1 MADDDKLFGE
11 RRQALEDSFFRKEE
25 ERALQALKS
34 KKAREESLSELGKIT
49 GVTDQAVI
57 QRLVDLGVTV
67 ETAAAMS
74 LVPPVLVAWA
84 DGQCDDK
91 EKAAVLEAAQQSGIT
106 AGSPARALLEGW
118 LDRQPPADLE
128 QTWATYFD
136 ALASRLP
143 EKDAQALG
151 KELLARARKV
161 AEISGGILGLF
172 ERVSRSETSVLHALE
187 KVLLAR
193 R

>member
-1 MADDDKLFGE
+1 MTDDKLFGE
-11 RRQALEDSFFRKEE
+11 RRQALEDNFFRKEE
-25 ERALQALKS
+25 ERALSALKQ
-34 KKAREESLSELGKIT
+34 KKAREEALRDLGKIT
-49 GVTDQAVI
+49 GVSDPNVI
-57 QRLVDLGVTV
+57 KQLVDLGVTV
-67 ETAAAMS
+67 ETAAALS

-84 DGQCDDK
+84 DGQCDEK
-91 EKAAVLEAAQQSGIT
+91 ERAAVMEAARQAGI
-106 AGSPARALLEGW
+106 ADESAAHSLLQGW
-118 LDRQPPADLE
+118 LSTQPPAELE
-128 QTWATYFD
+128 QTWAAYFD

-151 KELLARARKV
+151 SELLARAKKV

-172 ERVSRSETSVLHALE
+172 ERVSRAEQSVLHALE